1 VTAIVLVVVSFVA
14 MEGVSY
20 GAHRWVMH
28 RFGMGWHRS
37 HHRPPAGRFEAND
50 LFPVV
55 FSVVGVALFALG
67 TVGPAIDTLFWIGIG
82 VTAYGVAYLVV
93 HELFIHHRLRVPLP
107 RSATVAWLRDSH
119 RIHHLYGGEPYGM
132 LMPIVP
138 RALRARAEAHPAW
151 ARTDHLDRQPALP
164 DRPAD
169 PVAPVSIAVQRAGD
183 AGPVEALDRNERQ
196 VDADAV
202 GDHDRC
208 DGGRVP
214 QRERW

>member
-1 VTAIVLVVVSFVA
+1 MKAVVLVVVSFVA

-55 FSVVGVALFALG
+55 FSFVGITLFALG
-67 TVGPAIDTLFWIGIG
+67 TFGPAIDALFWIGVG

-93 HELFIHHRLRVPLP
+93 HELFIHHRLRVPQP
-107 RSATVAWLRDSH
+107 RSATVARLRDSH
-119 RIHHLYGGEPYGM
+119 RIHHLFGGEPYGM
-132 LMPIVP
+132 LIPIVP

-151 ARTDHLDRQPALP
+151 ARTDHLDRQPASA
-164 DRPAD
+164 DRAVHT
-169 PVAPVSIAVQRAGD
+169 VAPGGAAVQRAGD
-183 AGPVEALDRNERQ
+183 ASPVEALDRDERQ
-196 VDADAV
+196 IDSDAV
-202 GDHDRC
+202 DHHDHR
-208 DGGRVP
+208 DGARVP